1 MTMRLRFA
9 VFVLLALLAMGS
21 ARARAQV
28 VKVVVDDTIQPI
40 SEEYID
46 RAIAHADKTHADA
59 VLIELRTPGGLDG
72 AMRGIISKMLASPVP
87 VIVYVAPSG
96 ARAASAGFFILE
108 AADVAAMAPGTN
120 TGAAHPVFVGMGQVD
135 NVMKEKVL
143 NDAAA
148 YMRSFVSKRGRNV
161 QVAESAVRESK
172 SFTDAEALQQGLI
185 DYVASNEQELFQ
197 DIASKPVKRFD
208 GKEVSL
214 NLVGKPVVPFEE
226 TLREQILGYLMD
238 PNITFVLLAI
248 GMLALYTEFNHPG
261 LIAPGVIGAIAIL
274 LAVFA
279 LNLLPVRFAAVAL
292 ILAAFVLF
300 ILEAKYTSHGVL
312 GAGGVVAMVLGGLL
326 LVDAPIP
333 EMRVKLVTA
342 VAVALPF
349 GAITMFL
356 MSLVLQAHRRKVQTG
371 SPALIGEIGTAQS
384 PLEPAGKVFVHGE
397 LWNAVSTV
405 NLAVG
410 EQVRVTGVDGL
421 TLLVEPARTAA
432 GSRQ

>member
-9 VFVLLALLAMGS
+9 VFTLLALLAMG
-21 ARARAQV
+21 AAQARAQV

-120 TGAAHPVFVGMGQVD
+120 TGAAHPVVIGGGQLD
-135 NVMKEKVL
+135 NVMKEKIE

-148 YMRSFVSKRGRNV
+148 FMRSFVSKRGRNV

-185 DYVASNEQELFQ
+185 DYVAKNEQELFQ
-197 DIASKPVKRFD
+197 EIASKPVKRFD

-397 LWNAVSTV
+397 LWNAISTV

-421 TLLVEPARTAA
+421 TLLVEPVRAPVHSNT
-432 GSRQ
+432 

>member
-46 RAIAHADKTHADA
+46 RAIAHADKAHADA